1 MEFSSWNDPF
11 KSTNDGVYTLGS
23 DIDNRALLNMRSLT
37 IIRLPNFLDIEFVLL
52 ASPGCYENPVPLQDQ
67 LEADTGSCSGE
78 YEDTDF
84 IFRERKELG
93 SKDWD
98 LLFTIH
104 SGWLVRLI
112 QLAFKATFD
121 FQLFRCNSG
130 FDTGLILRFY
140 YDVTI
145 L

>member
-1 MEFSSWNDPF
+1 M
-11 KSTNDGVYTLGS
+11 
-23 DIDNRALLNMRSLT
+23 
-37 IIRLPNFLDIEFVLL
+37 LL

-84 IFRERKELG
+84 LFREMEELG

-112 QLAFKATFD
+112 QLTFKATFY

-140 YDVTI
+140 YDVTRVHCDVTGV
-145 L
+145 LLGSRSPQFFFSKLF

>member
-1 MEFSSWNDPF
+1 M
-11 KSTNDGVYTLGS
+11 
-23 DIDNRALLNMRSLT
+23 
-37 IIRLPNFLDIEFVLL
+37 LL

-84 IFRERKELG
+84 LFREREELG

-112 QLAFKATFD
+112 QLTFKATFY

-140 YDVTI
+140 YDVTRVHCDVTGV
-145 L
+145 LLGSRSPQFFFFKLF